1 MRAPFSVFSLSH
13 TRLTLPPTHLYF
25 YLYSLP
31 LPPSPSPANT
41 NRNTALATAA
51 RDLEFGA
58 HQLAR
63 SAGGYRDRAVARARA
78 VRVLGR
84 CPAAWSQDPTTWPL
98 KEMGGQVEE
107 EVDADEVREV
117 ADVVRKACARARKSM
132 RG

>member
-1 MRAPFSVFSLSH
+1 MLPFPSL
-13 TRLTLPPTHLYF
+13 
-25 YLYSLP
+25 
-31 LPPSPSPANT
+31 ANT
-41 NRNTALATAA
+41 DRNAALASAA

-84 CPAAWSQDPTTWPL
+84 CPAAWSQDPTAWPL
-98 KEMGGQVEE
+98 QDMEGEDI
-107 EVDADEVREV
+107 DADEVREV